1 MKVRNI
7 LGERFK
13 ERAFDIES
21 QNLMTRGGYIKQVG
35 NGIYSLFTPAKRIQN
50 KIEAILREEMDAID
64 GQEVLF
70 PVVMPATLWQSSGR
84 FESIGKELLRFKDRS
99 GADMVLGMTHEEAAV
114 QLAMNVAGTYQKYPF
129 MIYQIQT
136 KFRDE
141 PRARGG
147 LIRVREFTMKDAYSF
162 HTSQADLEKYYD
174 RAYRAYERIYAR
186 AGVPEVIAVK
196 SDSGMMGGKV
206 SHEFMLL
213 TDIGEDSIVICPECG
228 FRANMEACEAITENV
243 PDAELE
249 PLAEVFTGEAKTID
263 EVGALLKKTSD
274 KTCKAVVYQRNS
286 DDSYVLI
293 FCRGDR
299 EINETKLTNYLK
311 AEIHPAVEIENAN
324 LAAGNIGPVGLD
336 TNATVL
342 FDKSLVGATNLIC
355 GANKAE
361 YHLSGF
367 CPARDLPGNTQFIDL
382 TKAVEGGVCPCCGKH
397 SLKVKRGIEVGNIFQ
412 LGRRYTE
419 AMGMTYDDE
428 NGARVSPIMGCYGIG
443 VGRLIASVCE
453 EHHDDYGPIWPIT
466 IAPWQVEICALR
478 ADDASVRAAADKLYK
493 ELEDAGVEVLYDE
506 RNVSAGFM
514 FSDADLLGAPVRVV
528 ISPKTLSRNAFEL
541 SARDKSFRED
551 VAPENAAEAVRVKV
565 AEMIAAVNAKVPERL

>member
-21 QNLMTRGGYIKQVG
+21 QNLMTRGGYMKQVG
-35 NGIYSLFTPAKRIQN
+35 NGIYSLFTPTKRIQN

-162 HTSQADLEKYYD
+162 HTSQEDLEKYYE

-228 FRANMEACEAITENV
+228 FRANMEACEAITENTA
-243 PDAELE
+243 DAEMLPLE
-249 PLAEVFTGEAKTID
+249 DVFTGDAKTIE
-263 EVGALLKKTSD
+263 EVGALLNITS
-274 KTCKAVVYQRNS
+274 KQTCKAVVYQRNS
-286 DDSYVLI
+286 DDSYVLV
-293 FCRGDR
+293 FCRGDL
-299 EINETKLTNYLK
+299 EINETKLTNYIK
-311 AEIHPAVEIENAN
+311 SEIHPAVEIENAD
-324 LAAGNIGPVGLD
+324 LTAGNIGPVGLSAK
-336 TNATVL
+336 ATVL
-342 FDKSLVGATNLIC
+342 FDRSLCGATNLVC
-355 GANKAE
+355 GANKEE
-361 YHLSGF
+361 YHMKGF
-367 CPARDLPGNTQFIDL
+367 NPSRDLPEGTEFIDL
-382 TKAVEGGVCPCCGKH
+382 TKAVEGGVCPNCGKH
-397 SLKVKRGIEVGNIFQ
+397 SLNVRRGIEVGNIFQ
-412 LGRRYTE
+412 LGKRYTE
-419 AMGMTYDDE
+419 SMGMTYDTE
-428 NGARVSPIMGCYGIG
+428 TGERKNPIMGCYGIG

-453 EHHDDYGPIWPIT
+453 SHHDDYGPIWPIT

-478 ADDASVRAAADKLYK
+478 ANDEAVHAAADKLYNA
-493 ELEDAGVEVLYDE
+493 LLDAGVDVLYDD
-506 RNVSAGFM
+506 RSVSAGFM

-528 ISPKTLSRNAFEL
+528 ISPKTLARGCFEL
-541 SARDKSFRED
+541 SARDKSFGGDIAIEDAAQSVIDKIRELTD
-551 VAPENAAEAVRVKV
+551 A
-565 AEMIAAVNAKVPERL
+565 INAKVPERL